1 MNREIKFRA
10 WLEGKHEGLSFT
22 KPTMDYDVVLSKNG
36 HWCDVE
42 SGWDIQG
49 EYESI
54 PIMQFTGL
62 QDKNGKDI
70 YEGDIVRYYNKYSK
84 LFYTHQVMWD
94 NKWPAF
100 GLFEQGNEW
109 CKEIDWVKISE
120 IEVIGN
126 IYENPE
132 LLTN

>member
-1 MNREIKFRA
+1 MNREIKFRMWNIHFKKMTYNPPLWSA
-10 WLEGKHEGLSFT
+10 SRGGIDELNTALKRIEQTEKHIL
-22 KPTMDYDVVLSKNG
+22 
-36 HWCDVE
+36 
-42 SGWDIQG
+42 
-49 EYESI
+49 
-54 PIMQFTGL
+54 MQFTGL

-94 NKWPAF
+94 NKWAAF

-132 LLTN
+132 LLTT